1 MDQIRI
7 LAGQVMQMEAHS
19 ADSTIVGEEAAAKY
33 FVVAAALPDLAF
45 ATILHAT
52 QAEEEIVIAVTGPV
66 DSGPKHAEGKA
77 VVVVAAAAAASE
89 AAVGPIHSES
99 HFDRWNFPKML
110 GGWR

>member
-7 LAGQVMQMEAHS
+7 LAEQVMQMEAYS
-19 ADSTIVGEEAAAKY
+19 ADSTIVGEEAAAKH

-77 VVVVAAAAAASE
+77 VVAAAAASD
-89 AAVGPIHSES
+89 AAVGPIHSDS
-99 HFDRWNFPKML
+99 NFDRWDFPKML
-110 GGWR
+110 GGWQ